1 MSESRKFTRIL
12 HDKRI
17 VRRRLDEGR
26 KRKRKMVKKEKI
38 QGREIVM
45 SSSFEGKENQL
56 II

>member
-1 MSESRKFTRIL
+1 M
-12 HDKRI
+12 KRE
-17 VRRRLDEGR
+17 EGKER
-26 KRKRKMVKKEKI
+26 WLKNGVKNKKKKEKI